1 MQSTT
6 LLAGTG
12 KLLAQKPGLS
22 STLSVAELDRIRK
35 EAFEK
40 DERVAEIEWNKTRK
54 AELQVL
60 SKTKQA
66 NWKDSLN
73 QIMANRAQLKRQ
85 RLADEEMEK
94 RRVDELEA
102 QF

>member
-1 MQSTT
+1 M
-6 LLAGTG
+6 
-12 KLLAQKPGLS
+12 
-22 STLSVAELDRIRK
+22 AELDRIRK

-40 DERVAEIEWNKTRK
+40 DERVVEIEWNRTRK

-60 SKTKQA
+60 SQTKQA
-66 NWKDSLN
+66 NWKDSLK
-73 QIMANRAQLKRQ
+73 QIMANRAQVKRQ

-94 RRVDELEA
+94 RRVDEIEA

>member
-1 MQSTT
+1 M
-6 LLAGTG
+6 LAGTG

-40 DERVAEIEWNKTRK
+40 DERVVEIEWNRTRK

-60 SKTKQA
+60 S
-66 NWKDSLN
+66 
-73 QIMANRAQLKRQ
+73 
-85 RLADEEMEK
+85 
-94 RRVDELEA
+94 
-102 QF
+102 